1 MPGVGRMESIIDIL
15 KAAGEPTR
23 LRILALVA
31 RGELSAGELSVVLG
45 QSQPR
50 VSRHL
55 KLLHEA
61 GLLERRPEGA
71 WVFFRLMA
79 DGVAARLAA
88 AILSET
94 PPDDPLFARDLDRL
108 SRVHAQRAAA
118 AAAYFEAAS
127 GEWEVLRRL
136 HQPEEAVEARLVE
149 LMVGRPV
156 QFHLD
161 LGSGTGRILSLF
173 ADQAVRGE
181 GIDSSRAML
190 AAARS
195 RLDGLGKPGLA
206 VRQAD
211 ILALPFDD
219 ASADLVTLHQVLH
232 YLSAPEAAVAEA
244 ARVLRPGGTLL
255 VADFAPHAFE
265 ELRAHHA
272 HRRLGFAPEEVAG
285 WLAEAGLVL
294 RAQDTVHPPDGQPGL
309 AVTIWAA
316 DRLPDPGATALSS
329 VPSAA
334 AASPA
339 ARSAA

>member
-1 MPGVGRMESIIDIL
+1 METIVDIL

-71 WVFFRLMA
+71 WVFFRLA
-79 DGVAARLAA
+79 AEGPAARLAT
-88 AILSET
+88 AILAET
-94 PPDDPLFARDLDRL
+94 PASDVVLARDLERL
-108 SRVHAQRAAA
+108 SGVHAQRAAA
-118 AAAYFEAAS
+118 AEAYFEAAS
-127 GEWEVLRRL
+127 GEWEALRRL
-136 HQPEEAVEARLVE
+136 HQPEEAVEARLLE
-149 LMVGRPV
+149 LMVGRRV

-195 RLDGLGKPGLA
+195 RLDGLGKPSLA

-211 ILALPFDD
+211 ILALPFED

-272 HRRLGFAPEEVAG
+272 HRRLGFAAEEVAG

-294 RAQDTVHPPDGQPGL
+294 RAQETVHPADGQPGL
-309 AVTIWAA
+309 AVMIWAA
-316 DRLPDPGATALSS
+316 ERPAVPSVQAL
-329 VPSAA
+329 SAA
-334 AASPA
+334 ASSS